1 MVLERIWKPLQ
12 VLREIR
18 QVLKEDGIVVIS
30 FLIPGA
36 KVFAIIR
43 RSGHTQKKE
52 RGSFFN
58 VVGVQERLFK

>member
-1 MVLERIWKPLQ
+1 M
-12 VLREIR
+12 
-18 QVLKEDGIVVIS
+18 LKEDGIVVIS